1 MPAVSNSTP
10 LIILSKIGKLDI
22 LKEYFKAVY
31 IPQAV
36 YLEVVLQG
44 KGLKGSKEVDDAEW
58 INVEN
63 INNRL
68 AARTLSI
75 HLGAGEAEAIIL
87 AEEKEML
94 LLIDDGDGRKT
105 AKEMDLQ
112 ITGTAGIILKA
123 GLDGKLNIEETIIQ
137 LEDVGFRLS
146 NEVKEHLL
154 RKSKANK

>member
-1 MPAVSNSTP
+1 
-10 LIILSKIGKLDI
+10 
-22 LKEYFKAVY
+22 
-31 IPQAV
+31 
-36 YLEVVLQG
+36 
-44 KGLKGSKEVDDAEW
+44 
-58 INVEN
+58 
-63 INNRL
+63 
-68 AARTLSI
+68 LSI